1 MCVTARSEDALQA
14 TADQCRK
21 EGAAGVAVHPCNLAD
36 GAEVRACLEGAM
48 AAARDCTARATCSLP
63 CLRGRSSV
71 CKLNIIWCTQPGLE
85 QVDRLASELLAAHG
99 CIDVLV
105 NVAGACEPCRRWV
118 PPAVPR
124 LLLGPACCAPCSFAQ
139 LPQLHALPAST
150 VGPPPARCPLRLLP
164 GSGPAPIDSLQIPTQ
179 GQWTSWRE
187 TPMAGTP
194 RSGGA
199 GKLCVRAARC
209 RGGPA
214 GCWAG
219 QCRRQQQLAS
229 GSSSWLLISCSCW
242 GVPASLRMCCAPWLV
257 CSRFTRSLNVLAPM
271 RLTRL
276 LAPAMVEKG
285 EGALRLLPTCL
296 LACRHACR
304 RLFSTLLEHGPVVG
318 VLAAPPRPV
327 LQQAP
332 PPFAACLLSLLA
344 SRCLHLCQHA
354 SCLPAAGQDAGTSS
368 TWDRWLG

>member
-199 GKLCVRAARC
+199 ALSIHLGCRQIVCASGEVSWRAGRLLGRTVQEAAAACERLQLLAADQLQLLG
-209 RGGPA
+209 R
-214 GCWAG
+214 AG
-219 QCRRQQQLAS
+219 QLAH
-229 GSSSWLLISCSCW
+229 
-242 GVPASLRMCCAPWLV
+242 
-257 CSRFTRSLNVLAPM
+257 VLCTMA
-271 RLTRL
+271 
-276 LAPAMVEKG
+276 
-285 EGALRLLPTCL
+285 RLLPLHTQPECAGAHAAHPPAG
-296 LACRHACR
+296 AC
-304 RLFSTLLEHGPVVG
+304 HGG
-318 VLAAPPRPV
+318 ER
-327 LQQAP
+327 
-332 PPFAACLLSLLA
+332 
-344 SRCLHLCQHA
+344 
-354 SCLPAAGQDAGTSS
+354 
-368 TWDRWLG
+368 